1 MLILAMVFYFLM
13 GLIGIALYVI
23 FSLGLYTM
31 AVNRGIANPWLAWIP
46 IADLYIIALILKSLN
61 IFGFEIPMFTVVYP
75 VAAIVVGVLGKV
87 AFIGGLLSLAYFILS
102 LCAFNKLY
110 RMYSPANAT
119 LFTILSIFGLPVPII
134 MYMIRNNQP
143 IEVQ

>member
-1 MLILAMVFYFLM
+1 MLVLGMVFTFLM
-13 GLIGIALYVI
+13 GLIVFALYVI

-31 AVNRGIANPWLAWIP
+31 AVKRGIANPWLAWIP

-61 IFGFEIPMFTVVYP
+61 VFGFEIPMFTVVYP
-75 VAAIVVGVLGKV
+75 VAAIVVSLLNRVP
-87 AFIGGLLSLAYFILS
+87 FIGWLLSLAYFILS
-102 LCAFNKLY
+102 LCALNKLY

-119 LFTILSIFGLPVPII
+119 LFTILSVFGLPVPII

>member
-1 MLILAMVFYFLM
+1 MFLLGLLSFLM
-13 GLIGIALYVI
+13 GLVGIAFYVI

-31 AVNRGIANPWLAWIP
+31 AVNRGIANPWLAWVP

-61 IFGFEIPMFTVVYP
+61 VFGFEIPMFTVAYP
-75 VAAIVVGVLGKV
+75 VAAVVVGLLNRVPL
-87 AFIGGLLSLAYFILS
+87 IGGLLSLAYFLLS
-102 LCAFNKLY
+102 LCVFNKLY

-119 LFTILSIFGLPVPII
+119 LFTILSIFGLPIPII

-143 IEVQ
+143 VEVQ